1 MSDYIKYIDGE
12 YIPMT
17 AEEIEIRQAEEA
29 ESQNTV
35 VYEPVNPEMNAL
47 IDAIIDLNIRLLLI
61 EGGV

>member
-1 MSDYIKYIDGE
+1 MEGYVKWVDGE

-17 AEEIEIRQAEEA
+17 PEEIAQRQAEEA

-47 IDAIIDLNIRLLLI
+47 IDAIIDLDARLSII